1 VRIKIR
7 AATNSEVAV
16 LVRESLSDNV
26 ASISDWR
33 AILGRLRLSASDS
46 CKITPE
52 RLLSTEGSTQS
63 VVSERK
69 VGQVG
74 LLPGCGK
81 TDKGPSGVTLLIPS
95 RGYCD
100 GNELGR
106 YRDRQSRVY

>member
-46 CKITPE
+46 AKSHPRGCSLQRGRRSPWFLKGKWVRSGYYLGAA
-52 RLLSTEGSTQS
+52 RLI
-63 VVSERK
+63 K
-69 VGQVG
+69 V
-74 LLPGCGK
+74 LA
-81 TDKGPSGVTLLIPS
+81 
-95 RGYCD
+95 
-100 GNELGR
+100 E
-106 YRDRQSRVY
+106 